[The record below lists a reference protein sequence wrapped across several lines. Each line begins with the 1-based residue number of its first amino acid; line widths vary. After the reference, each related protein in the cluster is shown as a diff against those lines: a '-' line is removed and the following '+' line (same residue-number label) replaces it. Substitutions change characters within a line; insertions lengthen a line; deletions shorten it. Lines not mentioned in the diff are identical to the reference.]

1 MSTVFHVT
9 VHVRPRDVAR
19 FLEAAEPTIE
29 RMKREPELMHFE
41 MYQVHD
47 SPGTITWIEK
57 WSEPVDWIMK
67 KQRPNFGVSRM
78 SDYPIRPPT
87 PQAMLHRLPDK
98 PETELQENTKPSKYI
113 ILITASTSVAGKAQ
127 IAKSVAAAL
136 SCPLFQG
143 DSLHETSAKA
153 ATVGMSRGLSRA
165 DGDDEA
171 FRPNEAR
178 YERMWLSK
186 MTRTGLLFPEESR
199 PANEGFSGFG
209 GTSSTSTSRRGSFSS
224 IASATSD
231 AASTSSIA
239 RSFMSSGPP
248 TTKYVNKP
256 VISTPLGDETGRKS
270 NPALMVVTHPELE
283 QWHKDSIRK
292 TVEEYGIGLLFVPL
306 YEEEE
311 ELPVLKPLD
320 PRAMTSF
327 GSVPRPK
334 AAHGYLGEETVLRV
348 DIEAKV
354 EEITQEIM
362 ENARE
367 IMEV

>member
-1 MSTVFHVT
+1 
-9 VHVRPRDVAR
+9 
-19 FLEAAEPTIE
+19 
-29 RMKREPELMHFE
+29 
-41 MYQVHD
+41 
-47 SPGTITWIEK
+47 
-57 WSEPVDWIMK
+57 
-67 KQRPNFGVSRM
+67 M

-113 ILITASTSVAGKAQ
+113 ILITASTSVAGKVH
-127 IAKSVAAAL
+127 IAKSVATAL

-153 ATVGMSRGLSRA
+153 ASVGMSRGLSGA
-165 DGDDEA
+165 DGDEEA
-171 FRPNEAR
+171 VRPNETR

-199 PANEGFSGFG
+199 PANKGFSGFG

-224 IASATSD
+224 IASTTSD

-239 RSFMSSGPP
+239 KSLMSSGPP

-256 VISTPLGDETGRKS
+256 IMSTSLGDENGQKS
-270 NPALMVVTHPELE
+270 NLALMVVTHPELE

-292 TVEEYGIGLLFVPL
+292 AVEEYGIGILFVPL
-306 YEEEE
+306 YEDKDEE
-311 ELPVLKPLD
+311 ELPLLKPLD
-320 PRAMTSF
+320 PRVMTSF
-327 GSVPRPK
+327 GSIASIPCPK
-334 AAHGYLGEETVLRV
+334 VSRGYLGEETLLRV

-354 EEITQEIM
+354 EDIIEEIVDGARGIM
-362 ENARE
+362 EA
-367 IMEV
+367 

>member
-1 MSTVFHVT
+1 M
-9 VHVRPRDVAR
+9 
-19 FLEAAEPTIE
+19 
-29 RMKREPELMHFE
+29 
-41 MYQVHD
+41 
-47 SPGTITWIEK
+47 
-57 WSEPVDWIMK
+57 
-67 KQRPNFGVSRM
+67 N
-78 SDYPIRPPT
+78 DYPIRPPT

-98 PETELQENTKPSKYI
+98 PETGLQENTKPSKYI
-113 ILITASTSVAGKAQ
+113 ILITASTSVAGKVQ

-153 ATVGMSRGLSRA
+153 ATVGMSRGPSGA

-171 FRPNEAR
+171 VRPNEAR

-199 PANEGFSGFG
+199 PANEGFCGFG

-256 VISTPLGDETGRKS
+256 VMSTLVGDETWRKS

-283 QWHKDSIRK
+283 QWHKNSIRK
-292 TVEEYGIGLLFVPL
+292 TVEEYGIGVLFVPL
-306 YEEEE
+306 YDEEEE
-311 ELPVLKPLD
+311 ELPILKPLD
-320 PRAMTSF
+320 PRVMPSF

-334 AAHGYLGEETVLRV
+334 AARGYLGEETVLRV
-348 DIEAKV
+348 DIEGKV
-354 EEITQEIM
+354 EDITQEIV
-362 ENARE
+362 ENARK

>member
-1 MSTVFHVT
+1 
-9 VHVRPRDVAR
+9 
-19 FLEAAEPTIE
+19 
-29 RMKREPELMHFE
+29 
-41 MYQVHD
+41 
-47 SPGTITWIEK
+47 
-57 WSEPVDWIMK
+57 
-67 KQRPNFGVSRM
+67 M

-113 ILITASTSVAGKAQ
+113 ILITASTSVAGKVQ

-153 ATVGMSRGLSRA
+153 ATVGMSRGLSGA
-165 DGDDEA
+165 DGDAEA
-171 FRPNEAR
+171 VRPNEAR

-224 IASATSD
+224 VASATSD

-248 TTKYVNKP
+248 TTIYVNKP
-256 VISTPLGDETGRKS
+256 VMSTRLGDETGRKL

-292 TVEEYGIGLLFVPL
+292 TVEEYGIGVLFVPL

-320 PRAMTSF
+320 PRVMTSF
-327 GSVPRPK
+327 GSIPRPK

-354 EEITQEIM
+354 EEIIQEIV

>member
-57 WSEPVDWIMK
+57 W
-67 KQRPNFGVSRM
+67 M

-98 PETELQENTKPSKYI
+98 PETELQGNTKPSKYI
-113 ILITASTSVAGKAQ
+113 ILITASTSVAGKVQ

-153 ATVGMSRGLSRA
+153 ATVGMSRGLSGA
-165 DGDDEA
+165 DGDDEPV
-171 FRPNEAR
+171 RPNEAR

-224 IASATSD
+224 IASAASD

-256 VISTPLGDETGRKS
+256 VTSAPLGGEVGRRS
-270 NPALMVVTHPELE
+270 NPALMVVTHPELD

-292 TVEEYGIGLLFVPL
+292 TVEEYGIGVPSVPL

-311 ELPVLKPLD
+311 EDLFILKPLD
-320 PRAMTSF
+320 PREMTSF
-327 GSVPRPK
+327 GSFGSIPYPT
-334 AAHGYLGEETVLRV
+334 AARGCLGEETVLRV
-348 DIEAKV
+348 NIEVKV
-354 EEITQEIM
+354 EDIIEEIVDGVHGIM
-362 ENARE
+362 ES
-367 IMEV
+367 